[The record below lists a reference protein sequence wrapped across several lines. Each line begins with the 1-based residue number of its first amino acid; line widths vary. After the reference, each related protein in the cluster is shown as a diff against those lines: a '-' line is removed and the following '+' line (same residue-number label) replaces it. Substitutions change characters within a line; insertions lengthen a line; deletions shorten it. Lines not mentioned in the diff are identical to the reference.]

1 MPVKTF
7 FKQLGNKLE
16 KAGQQLGQGAKILGD
31 AASQDAARAR
41 TGINDITPTA
51 NAHVAEIQSNSKLIQ
66 DNATNAAKD
75 LKYFSDELGLIDA
88 SAKKSCHDSKE
99 IAAAHKAF
107 NEKFLEELK
116 QVCQKIQLDKSSLVK
131 LNADPDYQRAL
142 ISGAPKDKKTD
153 ADIKKQADD
162 ALAQLGRDR
171 DAISAIA
178 IKSKTNYAEF
188 VSLKSKAET
197 ELKRIKDL
205 LAAEIKI
212 AQAKAEQ
219 AKQEAAK
226 KAEEAQKNA
235 KAAKAEAPKQEP
247 AKDNFAKENADL
259 QAQLEAL
266 RAAFRAQEEAKKAKE
281 AEDRVKQE
289 NEKLKKEIE
298 LLRAAMRESYAPS
311 STSDAKPTPP
321 AQNAGQNGKPAGD
334 TQQNPDNNSGTSA
347 AAKPAKP

>member
-1 MPVKTF
+1 MKAF
-7 FKQLGNKLE
+7 LKQVGKKFDN
-16 KAGQQLGQGAKILGD
+16 AGQQVGQGVKMLGD

-99 IAAAHKAF
+99 IAATLKAF

-116 QVCQKIQLDKSSLVK
+116 QVCQKIQVDKSSLVK

-171 DAISAIA
+171 DATSAIA
-178 IKSKTNYAEF
+178 IKSRTNYAEL

-219 AKQEAAK
+219 AKQEA
-226 KAEEAQKNA
+226 EKNA
-235 KAAKAEAPKQEP
+235 KAAKAEAPKQDP
-247 AKDNFAKENADL
+247 ANDKFAKDNKENAEL
-259 QAQLEAL
+259 KARLAALEAL
-266 RAAFRAQEEAKKAKE
+266 LEAERAKEQARKAKE
-281 AEDRVKQE
+281 AEERVKQE
-289 NEKLKKEIE
+289 NEAMRKRIE
-298 LLRAAMRESYAPS
+298 LLEAAMRNPNPTPGA
-311 STSDAKPTPP
+311 TSTPP
-321 AQNAGQNGKPAGD
+321 AQNAGQNGKPGED
-334 TQQNPDNNSGTSA
+334 TQQNPQPNTDNNSGASA